1 MPVPE
6 FLSGSK
12 TLNTPLPSYSSKD
25 PRKRRLSEPPNDR
38 YFLMF
43 LYYLIFFSPF
53 FFPKSRLYTYFFYSI
68 CYPAI
73 QLCRKT
79 PIFICWNI
87 CLNIYIVCFCETT
100 FICLYEVVAYY
111 LNIKNACF
119 EIISFF
125 RI

>member
-43 LYYLIFFSPF
+43 FSPLF
-53 FFPKSRLYTYFFYSI
+53 FQKSRLYTSFIVFAILLYNYVEKLQYSHGG
-68 CYPAI
+68 
-73 QLCRKT
+73 
-79 PIFICWNI
+79 
-87 CLNIYIVCFCETT
+87 IYV
-100 FICLYEVVAYY
+100 
-111 LNIKNACF
+111 
-119 EIISFF
+119 
-125 RI
+125 